1 MCFFSDSLFSR
12 KLCLSKAIKDFWG
25 LDGSEVVSDVP
36 GARVRILAQRY
47 DHQEPIFVFSDEEI
61 AVLEAILGRVRVKE
75 SNYYIL
81 ILLLGRAIRRR

>member
-1 MCFFSDSLFSR
+1 M
-12 KLCLSKAIKDFWG
+12 
-25 LDGSEVVSDVP
+25 SDVP
-36 GARVRILAQRY
+36 GARVRILAKGS

-81 ILLLGRAIRRR
+81 ILPLGRAIRRR